1 MDHQEILPKRKRA
14 DTIAEVA
21 DEALG
26 NSQNER
32 LPDVNYEWE
41 EALSLFGIPL
51 QSDDDSSDE
60 DMEVDSDEDYDDFW
74 KDQKVIVDGRLA
86 DPTSEQML
94 HPSVLPLGK
103 THRFAYELL
112 YK

>member
-14 DTIAEVA
+14 DTIAGVA

-41 EALSLFGIPL
+41 EALFGIPL
-51 QSDDDSSDE
+51 QSDDDSRPKI
-60 DMEVDSDEDYDDFW
+60 W
-74 KDQKVIVDGRLA
+74 KWIAMKTTMTSGRIR
-86 DPTSEQML
+86 
-94 HPSVLPLGK
+94 K
-103 THRFAYELL
+103 
-112 YK
+112 